1 MRYIF
6 LTGLLT
12 LVYVALIFLAVQVF
26 AFTAPLTVAAAT
38 VAAVLLFNPTRR
50 RLQRALNRRYH
61 HRPELHRTVVLERLG
76 PGGYRGRGAEG
87 ASGSAGRT

>member
-26 AFTAPLTVAAAT
+26 AVTAPVTVAAAT

-50 RLQRALNRRYH
+50 RLQRGLNRRYH
-61 HRPELHRTVVLERLG
+61 HP
-76 PGGYRGRGAEG
+76 
-87 ASGSAGRT
+87 

>member
-26 AFTAPLTVAAAT
+26 AFTAPVTVAAAT

-61 HRPELHRTVVLERLG
+61 HP
-76 PGGYRGRGAEG
+76 A
-87 ASGSAGRT
+87 